1 MAITGKTSK
10 KEIER
15 LLSYW
20 KLNDDKKVNPK
31 KRIKYTVKVT
41 YPTSKKARKD
51 WRGK

>member
-10 KEIER
+10 KEIKR

-31 KRIKYTVKVT
+31 KRIKYTV
-41 YPTSKKARKD
+41 
-51 WRGK
+51 GKIIK